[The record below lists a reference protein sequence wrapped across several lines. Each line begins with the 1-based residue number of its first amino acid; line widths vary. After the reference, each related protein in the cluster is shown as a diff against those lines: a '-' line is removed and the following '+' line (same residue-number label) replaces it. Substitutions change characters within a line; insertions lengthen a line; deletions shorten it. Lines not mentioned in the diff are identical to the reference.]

1 MPLMVEG
8 KHMGVPPASMGEFLE
23 RFPHYKENSQKY
35 LEQKCR
41 SIVPIGLLYVG
52 QREMAATTPDDEM
65 IQMMG
70 TEDATTCHMAILRHT
85 GSGAVCL
92 CHFDSS
98 GTETGCKKMLGLVKE
113 LSKDKLPGSE
123 ERMELHLFGGFR
135 DDNRTSESL
144 SIKLLTAF
152 NNLPEE
158 IHLQTACITDIN
170 NTKKGSTNFPVIY
183 GIVIH
188 LNSGEI
194 QKATFLDRGPDQP
207 IRSARHFTG
216 SEEIINIYDHKKGV
230 LSIGPFNYS
239 TMDEIDLLCRLPDQF
254 IREHLSTSPEQEPAH
269 FEDAVRA
276 ALVQIRDHPKPL
288 QTVFKEG
295 KPRQY
300 KLEANGAWTRCN

>member
-1 MPLMVEG
+1 
-8 KHMGVPPASMGEFLE
+8 
-23 RFPHYKENSQKY
+23 
-35 LEQKCR
+35 
-41 SIVPIGLLYVG
+41 
-52 QREMAATTPDDEM
+52 
-65 IQMMG
+65 
-70 TEDATTCHMAILRHT
+70 
-85 GSGAVCL
+85 
-92 CHFDSS
+92 
-98 GTETGCKKMLGLVKE
+98 
-113 LSKDKLPGSE
+113 SE

-135 DDNRTSESL
+135 DDKGTSEGL

>member
-8 KHMGVPPASMGEFLE
+8 KHMGVPPASMGEFME

-52 QREMAATTPDDEM
+52 QREMAATTPDD
-65 IQMMG
+65 
-70 TEDATTCHMAILRHT
+70 

-92 CHFDSS
+92 CHFDSC

-113 LSKDKLPGSE
+113 LSKDKLPG
-123 ERMELHLFGGFR
+123 RMELHLFGGFR
-135 DDNRTSESL
+135 DDNGTSESL
-144 SIKLLTAF
+144 SIKLLM
-152 NNLPEE
+152 
-158 IHLQTACITDIN
+158 
-170 NTKKGSTNFPVIY
+170 
-183 GIVIH
+183 IH

-216 SEEIINIYDHKKGV
+216 SEAIINIYDHKKGV